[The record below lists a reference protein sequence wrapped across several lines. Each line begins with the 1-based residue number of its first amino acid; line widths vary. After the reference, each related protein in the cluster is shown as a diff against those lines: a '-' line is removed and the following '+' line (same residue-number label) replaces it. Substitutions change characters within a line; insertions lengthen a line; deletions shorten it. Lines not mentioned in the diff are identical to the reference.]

1 MIPFFQLIGG
11 LVLLV
16 YAGDALIR
24 GSISMARRLNIP
36 PMIVGLTVVAF
47 GTSAPELMVGVDA
60 VVTGVPTLALGNV
73 VGSNIANVWLVI
85 GLPAVIAPMVC
96 EAPRLG
102 HNMVGMIIA
111 TLVFIAFAFTGDF
124 TPAKGGLLLIGLLI
138 FLFLSSRKDKKAP
151 NYRDV
156 LQDFEGLPKKPDSFR
171 MAVLIIGLGLAG
183 LSFGAH
189 FFVQGAVEFAIILGV
204 PEAIIGLT
212 LVAIGT
218 SIPELVTSIAAAMRR
233 HCDVAMGNVLGSNIF
248 NLFGIIGIS
257 SLVGDIPVPDGF
269 LKFDLWVMLA
279 AGLTFVPFAFM
290 KKNVGRHSGIFFLLA
305 YGLYIVFL
313 AKGASGIDY
322 TVMMNGIGH
331 Q

>member
-1 MIPFFQLIGG
+1 LIPFFQLIGG

-24 GSISMARRLNIP
+24 GSVSMARRLNIP
-36 PMIVGLTVVAF
+36 PMIIGLTVVAF

-60 VVTGVPTLALGNV
+60 VLTGVPTLALGNV

-85 GLPAVIAPMVC
+85 GLPAVIAPMIC
-96 EAPRLG
+96 KAPRFN
-102 HNMVGMIIA
+102 HNMVGMVLA
-111 TLVFIAFAFTGDF
+111 TLVFIAIAYTGDF
-124 TPAKGGLLLIGLLI
+124 TATKGGFLLIGLLV
-138 FLFLSSRKDKKAP
+138 FLFLSSRQDKKSDS
-151 NYRDV
+151 YQDV
-156 LQDFEGLPKKPDSFR
+156 LHDIEGLPKKPDSFR
-171 MAVLIIGLGLAG
+171 KAAIIVGLGLLG

-218 SIPELVTSIAAAMRR
+218 SIPELVTAIAASMRK

-257 SLVGDIPVPDGF
+257 SLFGDIPVPEGF

-279 AGLTFVPFAFM
+279 AALTFMPFAFM

-313 AKGASGIDY
+313 AKGASGVDY
-322 TVMMNGIGH
+322 TVMMNGIGN
-331 Q
+331 